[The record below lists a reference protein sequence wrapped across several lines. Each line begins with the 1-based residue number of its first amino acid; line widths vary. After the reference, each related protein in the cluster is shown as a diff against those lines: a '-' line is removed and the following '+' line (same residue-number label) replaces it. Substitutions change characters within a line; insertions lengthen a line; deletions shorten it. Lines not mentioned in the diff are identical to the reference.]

1 MRFQK
6 AKSALTLAVISMVV
20 LTVSACGGMED
31 DLTGASCSDVPNGL
45 APSGT
50 GSGAFTMILRVIS
63 EEQVKQFA
71 SDPLRSRILD
81 RDIFVINTQYKKMNT
96 GEAEDIFAS
105 LRSEFPCNRVAA
117 LNGLGKVPGKPGYMF
132 TLAGESE
139 LAAIILDW
147 ESETW
152 AGARGQ
158 DWSNKASVNLKLFG
172 EEAEVVANQIGEG
185 GSGPAKTRVG
195 LATQY
200 RSGWN
205 YAEFAKALAQ
215 VNWRLNEDFLGYQ
228 LVQTQDKCGGGG
240 GSSSLAEVA
249 RSIRSQYE
257 GIVDGEPGPKGWQ
270 KSSEP
275 QREILDH
282 LGFEISFST
291 KPKAGSSLPVGTD
304 SSGDAAACTEQV
316 LDVGGSAIIYW
327 ATPAAIEEMLATD
340 LGEKFRPSS

>member
-1 MRFQK
+1 M
-6 AKSALTLAVISMVV
+6 AVVGLCLMAVA
-20 LTVSACGGMED
+20 VSACGGLEGR
-31 DLTGASCSDVPNGL
+31 LTGESCSGIPNGL
-45 APSGT
+45 APT
-50 GSGAFTMILRVIS
+50 GGGPGAYTMILRVNT
-63 EEQVKQFA
+63 EEQVDQFA

-81 RDIFVINTQYKKMNT
+81 RDIFVINTQFEKMDS
-96 GEAEDIFAS
+96 GQAEGILSS
-105 LRSEFPCNRVAA
+105 LGSKFPCNRVAA
-117 LNGLGKVPGKPGYMF
+117 LNGLGKIPGKPGYMF
-132 TLAGESE
+132 ALAGESD

-147 ESETW
+147 ERDTW
-152 AGARGQ
+152 GGARDGS
-158 DWSNKASVNLKLFG
+158 WSEAPSVNLKRIG
-172 EEAEVVANQIGEG
+172 IEAEAVANQIGEG

-240 GSSSLAEVA
+240 GASSLAEVA

-282 LGFEISFST
+282 LGFEISFSS
-291 KPKAGSSLPVGTD
+291 KPKPGKGLPVDTD
-304 SSGDAAACTEQV
+304 SSSEAAACTEEV
-316 LDVGGSAIIYW
+316 LNAGGTAFIYW
-327 ATPAAIEEMLATD
+327 ATPAAIGEMLET
-340 LGEKFRPSS
+340 GPGKKFRPAG